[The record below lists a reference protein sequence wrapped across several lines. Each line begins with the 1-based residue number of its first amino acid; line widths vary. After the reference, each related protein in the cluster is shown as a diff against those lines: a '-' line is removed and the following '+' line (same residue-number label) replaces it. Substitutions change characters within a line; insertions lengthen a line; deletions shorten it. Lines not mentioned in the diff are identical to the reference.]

1 MKIWRKDSTRPI
13 KEDKIQKDEEFTDIS
28 VASTPKE
35 ESKKDKMEEIYS
47 TKDKQIKYKRL
58 TPLEAEQA
66 AKLREKLASGEAE
79 LAPQDTAEEEKIV
92 ELTSEFEE
100 GTVIA
105 EDIIEDI
112 DQLHGKHSVE
122 VQDIDEIDI
131 PIDPTSAVKKYERQA
146 NSSSRHDERI
156 KQKSKSAYEQIFGK
170 PKFYVGS
177 ERVVAKIPT
186 YQHDSKV
193 KCIHLKAGR
202 FTDIVSSEYDEY
214 LKSKA
219 VVASRKGNDKQEEQ
233 RPSLL
238 FTLSQLANQKNAEKK
253 VAEQE
258 LLNVEQVKPKKK
270 KKGPIHK
277 ALRKVKKFLKIAY
290 HMVIPKSSKTPAKAN
305 LEQKPKTVDYQSRQD
320 LQFVEKEI
328 TQNFKKLFLRATLGG
343 ILFVIALTLT
353 IMEKSAGLMM
363 FSGISGTAL
372 IYCSVNFLILLLMGV
387 LSKSFIISGLRPLKH
402 FKGNSDTAL
411 AVAYVACLLQQI
423 VSIFMSGAFVAS
435 DFHLYTSILSLC
447 LCIHTF
453 GRLTMVYRVK
463 ANFRFITAKSPAY
476 AARIYND
483 EDTARKMLSGT
494 TASHS
499 VIAYQH
505 KTEFLSDFLK
515 ISYAPD
521 PSEELS
527 GKLSPITLVSSVFV
541 AIVYGFLFKSF
552 IGALCALAVMC
563 CISIPISAL
572 LAGNIPLLLCSR
584 DSLKHGAMLSGYPSI
599 RQFNDCDAIMVNA
612 KELYPKGCIKIN
624 KIKYFAEYRIEDAM
638 LSAAMI
644 MKTANS
650 PLRYAFSDMLKKN
663 SHNLPKVESVM
674 YEDKLGLVGWVN
686 GERVLIGNRKLL
698 DRFHIYIEDAADE
711 QNYKNHNKEITYVA
725 CSGQL
730 IALIVSTYTPDKKVK
745 EELIRAQKNGLCLVV
760 STTDSNI
767 TADKIALDYEIFPR
781 TVKVL
786 NTGFATTCNEVCA
799 KKEESTRA
807 YLATRGNLSSLI
819 HAITNAI
826 SFRQNHTIGLIVQI
840 FGLILGVLLTA
851 TLVLYASVSILGVI
865 EMLLYMIF
873 WGIATVV
880 SQLLNK
886 P

>member
-13 KEDKIQKDEEFTDIS
+13 KEDKPKKDEEFTDIS

-35 ESKKDKMEEIYS
+35 EPKKDKMEEIYS

-79 LAPQDTAEEEKIV
+79 LAPQEIAEEKIV

-105 EDIIEDI
+105 EDIIEDVSEL
-112 DQLHGKHSVE
+112 QGKHSVE
-122 VQDIDEIDI
+122 LQDIDEIDI
-131 PIDPTSAVKKYERQA
+131 PIDPTTAIKKYERQV
-146 NSSSRHDERI
+146 NSSSRHDERQ

-170 PKFYVGS
+170 PKFYTES
-177 ERVVAKIPT
+177 ERVVEKIPT
-186 YQHDSKV
+186 YKHDSKV
-193 KCIHLKAGR
+193 NCIHLKAGR

-214 LKSKA
+214 LKSRA
-219 VVASRKGNDKQEEQ
+219 VVASKKDDNKQEEQ

-238 FTLSQLANQKNAEKK
+238 FTLSQLATQKNLEKK
-253 VAEQE
+253 TS
-258 LLNVEQVKPKKK
+258 EQVSKDTAQEKPKK

-277 ALRKVKKFLKIAY
+277 ALRKVKKFVKIAY
-290 HMVIPKSSKTPAKAN
+290 RMVIPKSNKQAAKTKT
-305 LEQKPKTVDYQSRQD
+305 EQKPKTVDYQSRQD
-320 LQFVEKEI
+320 LQFVENEI
-328 TQNFKKLFLRATLGG
+328 NKNFKKLLLRAVLGAV
-343 ILFVIALTLT
+343 LFVIVLTLT

-363 FSGISGTAL
+363 FSGIAATPL
-372 IYCSVNFLILLLMGV
+372 IYCCANLLILLLFGV
-387 LSKSFIISGLRPLKH
+387 LSKSFILSGLKPLRN

-411 AVAYVACLLQQI
+411 AVAYVACLFQQI
-423 VSIFMSGAFVAS
+423 VSLFVPGAFVAS
-435 DFHLYTSILSLC
+435 DFHLYTAIISLC
-447 LCIHTF
+447 LCVHTI

-463 ANFRFITAKSPAY
+463 SNFRFITAKSPAY
-476 AARIYND
+476 AARIFKD
-483 EDTARKMLSGT
+483 EDTSRKMLSGT

-527 GKLSPITLVSSVFV
+527 GRLSPITLVSSVFV
-541 AIVYGFLFKSF
+541 ALVYGILFKSF

-572 LAGNIPLLLCSR
+572 IAGNIPLLFTCR
-584 DSLKHGAMLSGYPSI
+584 DSLKHSAMLSGYPSI

-638 LSAAMI
+638 LSAATI

-663 SHNLPKVESVM
+663 AHNLPKVESVM

-698 DRFHIYIEDAADE
+698 DRFHIYLEDAADE
-711 QNYKNHNKEITYVA
+711 QSYKNHNKDITYIA

-730 IALIVSTYTPDKKVK
+730 IAMIVSTYTPDKKVK

-799 KKEESTRA
+799 KKEENTRA
-807 YLATRGNLSSLI
+807 YLATRGNIASLI

-826 SFRQNHTIGLIVQI
+826 SFKQNLTIGLIVQI

-865 EMLLYMIF
+865 EILLYMLF
-873 WGIATVV
+873 WGVATVV

>member
-13 KEDKIQKDEEFTDIS
+13 KEDKVQKDEGFTDIS
-28 VASTPKE
+28 AASTPKE
-35 ESKKDKMEEIYS
+35 EPKKDKMEEIYS

-105 EDIIEDI
+105 EDIIEDV
-112 DQLHGKHSVE
+112 DHLHGKHSVE
-122 VQDIDEIDI
+122 IQDIDEIDI
-131 PIDPTSAVKKYERQA
+131 PIDPTSALKKYERQA
-146 NSSSRHDERI
+146 NSSSRHDERV
-156 KQKSKSAYEQIFGK
+156 KQKQKSAYEQIFGK

-177 ERVVAKIPT
+177 ERVVEKIPT

-219 VVASRKGNDKQEEQ
+219 VVSSRKEEDTQEEHK
-233 RPSLL
+233 PSLL
-238 FTLSQLANQKNAEKK
+238 FTLSQLANQKSSEKK
-253 VAEQE
+253 TSEQIKE
-258 LLNVEQVKPKKK
+258 NTVQAKPKKK
-270 KKGPIHK
+270 KGPLRK
-277 ALRKVKKFLKIAY
+277 ALHKLKKFLKISY
-290 HMVIPKSSKTPAKAN
+290 RMVIPKSSKNPAKAN
-305 LEQKPKTVDYQSRQD
+305 TEQKAKTVDYQSRQD

-328 TQNFKKLFLRATLGG
+328 SKNFKKLFLRAILGG
-343 ILFVIALTLT
+343 VLFIIALTLT

-363 FSGISGTAL
+363 FSGISATPL
-372 IYCSVNFLILLLMGV
+372 IYCSANLLILLLLGV

-411 AVAYVACLLQQI
+411 AVAYVACLLQQT
-423 VSIFMSGAFVAS
+423 VSLFMSGAFVAS
-435 DFHLYTSILSLC
+435 DFHIYTAILSLC
-447 LCIHTF
+447 LCIHTI

-463 ANFRFITAKSPAY
+463 SNFKFITAKSPAY

-572 LAGNIPLLLCSR
+572 LASNIPLLLSSR

-638 LSAAMI
+638 LSAATI

-663 SHNLPKVESVM
+663 AHNLPKVESVM

-711 QNYKNHNKEITYVA
+711 QNYKNHNKEITYIA

-745 EELIRAQKNGLCLVV
+745 QELLRAQKNGLCLVV

-807 YLATRGNLSSLI
+807 YLATRGNISSLI

-826 SFRQNHTIGLIVQI
+826 SFRQNLTIGLIVQI

-865 EMLLYMIF
+865 EILLYMLF

>member
-1 MKIWRKDSTRPI
+1 MKIWRKENTRPI
-13 KEDKIQKDEEFTDIS
+13 KEDKTQKDEEFTDIS
-28 VASTPKE
+28 AASTPKE
-35 ESKKDKMEEIYS
+35 EPKKDKMEEIYS

-66 AKLREKLASGEAE
+66 AKLREKLALGEAE

-105 EDIIEDI
+105 EDIIEDV
-112 DQLHGKHSVE
+112 DNLHSKHPVE
-122 VQDIDEIDI
+122 IQDIDEIDI

-146 NSSSRHDERI
+146 NSTSRHDERL
-156 KQKSKSAYEQIFGK
+156 KQKPKNAYEQIFGK

-177 ERVVAKIPT
+177 ERVIAKIPT
-186 YQHDSKV
+186 YQHENKV
-193 KCIHLKAGR
+193 NRIHLKAGR

-219 VVASRKGNDKQEEQ
+219 VVASRKEEEKHEEQ

-253 VAEQE
+253 AAEQ
-258 LLNVEQVKPKKK
+258 VQAAPVQVKPKKK
-270 KKGPIHK
+270 KGPLHK
-277 ALRKVKKFLKIAY
+277 ASRKVKKFLKIAY
-290 HMVIPKSSKTPAKAN
+290 KMVVPNSNKKPLKADT
-305 LEQKPKTVDYQSRQD
+305 EQKPKTVDYQSRQD
-320 LQFVEKEI
+320 LKFVEKEI
-328 TQNFKKLFLRATLGG
+328 SKNFRKLFLRASLGLV
-343 ILFVIALTLT
+343 IFVLALTLT

-363 FSGISGTAL
+363 FSGIALTPL
-372 IYCSVNFLILLLMGV
+372 IYCSVNLLILVLIGV
-387 LSKSFIISGLRPLKH
+387 LSKSFIVSGLKPLKH

-411 AVAYVACLLQQI
+411 SVAYVACMLQQI
-423 VSIFMSGAFVAS
+423 VSIFMPGAFVAS
-435 DFHLYTSILSLC
+435 DFHLYTAILSLC
-447 LCIHTF
+447 ISIHTV

-463 ANFRFITAKSPAY
+463 ENFRFIAAKSPAY

-552 IGALCALAVMC
+552 LGALCALAVMC

-572 LAGNIPLLLCSR
+572 LAGNIPLLLCSKN
-584 DSLKHGAMLSGYPSI
+584 SLKHGAMLSGYPSI
-599 RQFNDCDAIMVNA
+599 RQFDDCNAIMVNA

-638 LSAAMI
+638 LSAATI

-650 PLRYAFSDMLKKN
+650 PLRYAFSDMLKEN
-663 SHNLPKVESVM
+663 AHNLPKVESVM

-711 QNYKNHNKEITYVA
+711 LNYKNHNKEVTYIA

-730 IALIVSTYTPDKKVK
+730 IALVVSTYSPDKKVK
-745 EELIRAQKNGLCLVV
+745 DELTRAQKNGLCLIV

-786 NTGFATTCNEVCA
+786 NTGFATTCNEVCS

-807 YLATRGNLSSLI
+807 YLATRGSISSLI

-826 SFRQNHTIGLIVQI
+826 SFKQNLTIGLIVQI

-865 EMLLYMIF
+865 EILLYMIF
-873 WGIATVV
+873 WGIAAVV